1 MTIICVFFKM
11 QTGSYLHRGV
21 MHFITDNA
29 RERRFISIWGSLFSE
44 LTNIADFLILIFM
57 GEVTNNACQLINGDS
72 SVLDKEFMFTLI
84 LKLNRS

>member
-1 MTIICVFFKM
+1 M

-29 RERRFISIWGSLFSE
+29 RERRFISISE
-44 LTNIADFLILIFM
+44 VTNIADFLILIFM